1 MSLPTTQAARDQI
14 KGNAVIAMMA
24 AGVATVPLAELAD
37 EDGTPRWDFI
47 QQANRTFDKAEA
59 ENAGKPAYQPYPAGA
74 HRHLGLI
81 AEAVLAEARRCTR
94 RSPPPSPAV
103 EPVADLCELPAESDS
118 RLVLAGAPFFPGL
131 AGGVVDPG
139 QGDAAVAC

>member
-1 MSLPTTQAARDQI
+1 MPWSSRKIPHIGPPGHRKALHMYRD
-14 KGNAVIAMMA
+14 
-24 AGVATVPLAELAD
+24 GVATPQVWPVIPTAK
-37 EDGTPRWDFI
+37 G
-47 QQANRTFDKAEA
+47 
-59 ENAGKPAYQPYPAGA
+59 GPAG
-74 HRHLGLI
+74 
-81 AEAVLAEARRCTR
+81 
-94 RSPPPSPAV
+94 PPGPAAYSGPSAQPSPAV